1 VAELTAVVTG
11 AGAGIGKAIAR
22 RLLAQ
27 GYRVVGIGRRVET
40 LERVR
45 REFRANRE
53 EFLLRE
59 ADVRDADA
67 LARAFTAVA
76 PIHAVVAN
84 AGIVRQARLDALDS
98 RAVWRDVLSTNLDG
112 VFNTLH
118 AAEPHVADRGRVVI
132 ISSGLGKLGRAAFG
146 AYAASKHGV
155 LGLMKCVARELAPR
169 GITVNSVCPGWVDTD
184 MARADISRLAR
195 DRKQSVR
202 DVEADTRGG
211 IPIGRFVRPDEVA
224 ALVAWLVSGDADAVT
239 GEAFNISGGEFFA

>member
-1 VAELTAVVTG
+1 
-11 AGAGIGKAIAR
+11 
-22 RLLAQ
+22 
-27 GYRVVGIGRRVET
+27 
-40 LERVR
+40 
-45 REFRANRE
+45 
-53 EFLLRE
+53 LLRE

-67 LARAFTAVA
+67 LARAFAAVA

-84 AGIVRQARLDALDS
+84 AGVVRQARLDSLDS

-118 AAEPHVADRGRVVI
+118 AAEPQLADRGRVVI

-184 MARADISRLAR
+184 MARADLVRLAHDGKR
-195 DRKQSVR
+195 VVS
-202 DVEADTRGG
+202 DVEAETCRG
-211 IPIGRFVRPDEVA
+211 IPIGRFVRPEEVA
-224 ALVAWLVSGDADAVT
+224 ALVSWLISEDAEAVT